1 MFKLV
6 VLSALLA
13 VAAARPGYIDS
24 PLVLS
29 SGPASIALQ
38 EPALAKVGSV
48 VKNIPTAVSHQSQ
61 SIVHSSANVVEDILA
76 PAVRT
81 TLTAAPIIRTVAA
94 PAPIIRT
101 IAAPAPIIKTIAA
114 PASLLQAS
122 YAAGPLTYAAASPL
136 GYSTG
141 IW

>member
-13 VAAARPGYIDS
+13 VAAARPGFIDS

-29 SGPASIALQ
+29 APASIAVQ
-38 EPALAKVGSV
+38 EPTLAKVGSV

-81 TLTAAPIIRTVAA
+81 TLTAAPIIRT
-94 PAPIIRT
+94 

-114 PASLLQAS
+114 PASYLHAS
-122 YAAGPLTYAAASPL
+122 YAAGPLSYAAASPL
-136 GYSTG
+136 GYSSG